1 MDAFKF
7 SKINSGNSDIYI
19 LTYEPFDIESHFD
32 VLTPDELERCLG
44 FGHIKRKRE
53 FVATRILRHSIFGFQ
68 HIHYNANGAPFIHN
82 GSFISISHCGNTV
95 AIAVNP
101 DFAIGLDLEV
111 PRENIQ
117 TIMHKFLS
125 EKEIELFDCADA
137 LVVSKVWSCKE
148 ALYKLAGRK
157 QILFSSE
164 LHLEPL
170 TDLEWKG
177 RIINDDH
184 ELHVNLNIF
193 EQHDLIITINNKP
206 VERIES
212 NS

>member
-7 SKINSGNSDIYI
+7 STINSGKTDIY
-19 LTYEPFDIESHFD
+19 LLQYDSFDIEDHFE
-32 VLTPDELERCLG
+32 VLTPQELERCLS
-44 FGHIKRKRE
+44 FGHIRRKRE

-68 HIHYNANGAPFIHN
+68 HIHYNANGAPFLHN
-82 GSFISISHCGNTV
+82 GSYISISHCGNTV
-95 AIAVNP
+95 AIAVNSN
-101 DFAIGLDLEV
+101 FSLGLDLEV
-111 PRENIQ
+111 PRVNIQ

-125 EKEIELFDCADA
+125 VEENLLFDCNDH
-137 LVVSKVWSCKE
+137 LVVSKIWSCKE

-164 LHLEPL
+164 LHLSPI
-170 TDLEWKG
+170 TDSEWKG

-193 EQHDLIITINNKP
+193 ERQDLIITINKTP
-206 VERIES
+206 VERIEHHT
-212 NS
+212 